1 MLQRLLIVFTE
12 VKAFNTPENLR
23 QILDKQIVSSNR
35 KYAVI

>member
-23 QILDKQIVSSNR
+23 QILDKLFRATESMQ
-35 KYAVI
+35 